1 LVSIIIPTFNRSKAL
16 ITVLKSIQCQTYKD
30 WECIIV
36 DDGSD
41 EVEIKNIKRAIRK
54 HPKIYFY
61 SRPNELRKG
70 PSSCRNF
77 GLKKVTGDYIQFFD
91 DDDYMFP
98 LMLETKLRL
107 LIEADVDVVVSPLQF
122 VDFER
127 KTCQKV
133 NNIISSSSGSLI
145 RDYVLGNIS
154 WYVSGPMWKSEFL
167 KDKFDSNIEV
177 LDDWDFNLRQL
188 YRSPRVIY
196 YEKPLQYYYRYSE
209 MKTLSTVENTQDC
222 YQTKSAFLVY
232 IKHYQLLKNYE
243 ILDQEMTKCLFSR
256 MVFLL
261 RSALENKMY
270 FSHELFFK
278 TIKTGRFFYLRTKI
292 KISLGFLSYL
302 IFNRGYR
309 FININ

>member
-1 LVSIIIPTFNRSKAL
+1 MVSIIIPTFNRSKAL

-41 EVEIKNIKRAIRK
+41 EVEMKNIKKAIQNY
-54 HPKIYFY
+54 PKICFY

-77 GLKKVTGDYIQFFD
+77 GLNQATGDYIQFFD

-98 LMLETKLRL
+98 NMLETKLRL
-107 LIEADVDVVVSPLQF
+107 LIEADVDVVVAPLQF

-127 KTCQKV
+127 MTYQKV
-133 NNIISSSSGSLI
+133 NTVISSSGSLI

-167 KDKFDSNIEV
+167 KENFDSNIEV

-188 YRSPRVIY
+188 YRSPRVTY
-196 YEKPLQYYYRYSE
+196 YGKPLQYYYRYSE
-209 MKTLSTVENTQDC
+209 MNTLSTVKNTQDC

-232 IKHYQLLKNYE
+232 IKHYQMLKNYGV
-243 ILDQEMTKCLFSR
+243 LDQDMTKCLFSR

-261 RSALENKMY
+261 RSALENKMD

-278 TIKTGRFFYLRTKI
+278 TIKVGNFFYLKTKMR
-292 KISLGFLSYL
+292 ISLGFLSYL

-309 FININ
+309 FIKVN